1 MHTKIVN
8 GMDAEECRAM
18 AQECYQLAQQSP
30 VPEVR
35 QPLLH
40 LAVQWTELA
49 GKTEVVERPERS
61 KLH

>member
-1 MHTKIVN
+1 MRTKIVN

-18 AQECYQLAQQSP
+18 ARECYQLSQQSP

-35 QPLLH
+35 QRLLQ

-49 GKTEVVERPERS
+49 GKTELAERPERS
-61 KLH
+61 RLH